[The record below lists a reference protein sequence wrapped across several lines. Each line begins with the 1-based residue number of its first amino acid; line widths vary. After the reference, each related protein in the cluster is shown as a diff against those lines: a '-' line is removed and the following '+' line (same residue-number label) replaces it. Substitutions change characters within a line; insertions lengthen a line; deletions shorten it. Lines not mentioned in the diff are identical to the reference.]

1 MTDKLDEKSVW
12 DQIDAVPVINLDN
25 RPDRWARMLETTGD
39 LFPPGKLARFS
50 ASFGKEIPGFGTLP
64 WFRGRPT
71 DSRWAARAG
80 CTLSHRRV
88 VEEATKHGWHTVL
101 ILEDDADFSIVD
113 AEEFVAT
120 LRNLLAD
127 RESWDVCYLGY
138 SKSTGPARMSGSHG
152 NREYLR
158 VSGCATT
165 HAYLINS
172 KARDWLM
179 QNLPPEQSIW
189 RWTAK
194 HRIIDRWYA
203 WNLSKHLKVLAI
215 SPAIIPQ
222 TEGFSDI
229 VQQEVDYTSDFPGLV
244 TRKQTHRSHV
254 GYIGSRLIWHLRYHL
269 SLMHDSIRY
278 LRKKKKGF

>member
-1 MTDKLDEKSVW
+1 MTDKLDEQSVW

-25 RPDRWARMLETTGD
+25 RPDRWRRMLETTGD

-50 ASFGKEIPGFGTLP
+50 ASLGKKIPGFATLP
-64 WFRGRPT
+64 WFRGKPT

-88 VEEATKHGWHTVL
+88 VEEATKHGWNTIL
-101 ILEDDADFSIVD
+101 ILEDDADFSMID
-113 AEEFVAT
+113 SKEFVAT
-120 LRNLLAD
+120 LMYLLEH
-127 RESWDVCYLGY
+127 REIWDVCYLGY
-138 SKSTGPARMSGSHG
+138 SKSSGPARKSSSYG
-152 NREYLR
+152 NREYCR

-179 QNLPPEQSIW
+179 QNLPSEDAIW
-189 RWTAK
+189 QWTAR
-194 HRIIDRWYA
+194 HRIVDRWYA

-229 VQQEVDYTSDFPGLV
+229 VQQEVDYKNEFPGLV
-244 TRKQTHRSHV
+244 TREQTHGSNIRYFV
-254 GYIGSRLIWHLRYHL
+254 SRLFWHLRYHL
-269 SLMHDSIRY
+269 TSMHDSIRY
-278 LRKKKKGF
+278 LRKKRKGF